1 MDFEYVE
8 NILIDEL
15 IYATFLVSGSKDYV
29 KTIQSLDDDIDSRV
43 LEEVYLNLMMQNQ
56 YCYVYY

>member
-15 IYATFLVSGSKDYV
+15 IYATFLVSGSRDYV

>member
-15 IYATFLVSGSKDYV
+15 IYATFLVSGSRDYV

-43 LEEVYLNLMMQNQ
+43 LEEVT
-56 YCYVYY
+56 